1 MTGTAPALPQD
12 AVPPGGPA
20 TSAGRPPRSLAP
32 DLARGMMLLFIV
44 LANVSWHLYDRPV
57 SGMSVHL
64 LEGSTLDKVLQSIM
78 LIAVDARS
86 YPMFA
91 FLFGY
96 GMVQFM
102 RSRQA
107 RGVPEVD
114 ARRMLRRRHWWMLA
128 LGFCHAALLFAGDVL
143 GAYAIAGL
151 LLVWLFFRRTDR
163 TLRIWAIVIA
173 ALLLI
178 STVLSLFGGVM
189 MTLFAPPEVS
199 GADAYDM
206 GFARELTAG
215 ASPYWASAIGRVIG
229 WLFITPSQLIGGAI
243 PLCILL
249 GWLAARHRLLED
261 PGRHRRLVTG
271 LAVGGILVGWL
282 GGVPAALLNLGVL
295 PIPSGAS
302 WIFSGLTPTTGIAG
316 GIGYA
321 MAFAL
326 LAARWQAS
334 PPAAVRAISA
344 VGQRSLTFYL
354 FQSVVLAPLL
364 GAWGFGLGAH
374 LSTAQALGIAA
385 LVWLVSIPLAVW
397 LDRSGRR
404 GPAEALLRRLTYG
417 KIDPL
422 TPRSRPPRATPGP
435 APAGA

>member
-1 MTGTAPALPQD
+1 MTGTVPAVPQD
-12 AVPPGGPA
+12 AVPPDGPA
-20 TSAGRPPRSLAP
+20 TSAGPPPRSLAP

-44 LANVSWHLYDRPV
+44 LANVSWHLYDRPTV
-57 SGMSVHL
+57 GMGIHL
-64 LEGSTLDKVLQSIM
+64 EEGSALDKTLQSIM
-78 LIAVDARS
+78 LIVVDARS

-107 RGVPEVD
+107 RGIPEAD

-128 LGFCHAALLFAGDVL
+128 LGFCHAALLFVGDVL

-151 LLVWLFFRRTDR
+151 LLVWIFFRRTDR
-163 TLRIWAIVIA
+163 TLRIWSIVIG
-173 ALLLI
+173 ALLLV

-199 GADAYDM
+199 EAAAYDIA
-206 GFARELTAG
+206 FTRELTAG
-215 ASPYWASAIGRVIG
+215 ASPYWVSAIGRVIG
-229 WLFITPSQLIGGAI
+229 WLFVTPSQIIGGAI

-249 GWLAARHRLLED
+249 GWLAARHRLLEE

-271 LAVGGILVGWL
+271 LAIGGILVGWL
-282 GGVPAALLNLGVL
+282 GAVPALLLHLGVL
-295 PIPSGAS
+295 AIPSGAS

-354 FQSVVLAPLL
+354 FQSVILAPLL
-364 GAWGFGLGAH
+364 GAWGLGLGAH
-374 LSTAQALGIAA
+374 LSTSQALGIAA

-397 LDRSGRR
+397 MDRGGRR

-417 KIDPL
+417 RIDPV
-422 TPRSRPPRATPGP
+422 TPRSRPPRATAGSVT
-435 APAGA
+435 AGA